1 MFKVNEYFDGTVK
14 SIAFQQAEGAA
25 TIGVM
30 APGTYNFGTA
40 DREVMH
46 VVYGSLQVKLPNSE
60 TWEAFKA
67 GDQFRVPADSKFEV
81 KVDVETAYLCEYRK
95 D

>member
-30 APGTYNFGTA
+30 APGAYNFGTD
-40 DREVMH
+40 DREIMH
-46 VVYGSLQVKLPNSE
+46 VVYGSLEVKLPGSE
-60 TWEAFKA
+60 KWEAFKA
-67 GDQFRVPADSKFEV
+67 GDQFRVPADSKFDV

>member
-40 DREVMH
+40 DREIMH
-46 VVYGSLQVKLPNSE
+46 VISGSLKVLFAGSSDWE
-60 TWEAFKA
+60 TFNQ
-67 GDQFRVPADSKFEV
+67 GDQFRVPANTKFDLEV
-81 KVDVETAYLCEYRK
+81 AVDTAYLCEYRK